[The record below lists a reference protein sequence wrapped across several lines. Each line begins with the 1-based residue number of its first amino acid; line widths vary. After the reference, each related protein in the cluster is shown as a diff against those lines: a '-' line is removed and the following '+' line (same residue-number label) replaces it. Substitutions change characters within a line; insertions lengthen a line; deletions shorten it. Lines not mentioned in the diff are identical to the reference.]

1 MQCGFEP
8 ANPYFPGHELEWHGC
23 TVAAKVGGLM
33 TGITLSSEQ
42 IREAPPEVR
51 RWIEHELATS
61 LGFRVQATDTHHE
74 TPQLVGC
81 SHDEVAGMLS
91 LIQGVFPAVNVFFE
105 LGRKGTSFAQD
116 RLEAYRLSDIQHHTR
131 LQSPAQVISCLNLID
146 EALHRVRGSTGASF
160 SGTDGD
166 YCFVATETQQNIRRL
181 WLELVGQGENAVKEA
196 ASDEEPALQVSVPA
210 NTRPAATSGA

>member
-1 MQCGFEP
+1 
-8 ANPYFPGHELEWHGC
+8 
-23 TVAAKVGGLM
+23 M

-42 IREAPPEVR
+42 IQRAPPEVR
-51 RWIEHELATS
+51 RWIEHEVAAS
-61 LGFRVQATDTHHE
+61 LGLRVQASDSRRE

-81 SHDEVAGMLS
+81 SPDEVAGVLS

-105 LGRKGTSFAQD
+105 LGRKGASFAQD

-146 EALHRVRGSTGASF
+146 DALHRVRGSTGASF

-181 WLELVGQGENAVKEA
+181 WLELVGRGEGAPAPAEA
-196 ASDEEPALQVSVPA
+196 SSEEEPAVHVSVPA
-210 NTRPAATSGA
+210 SAPRADSAGM